1 MSFNK
6 LINLRGLYSYQNM
19 TDLWLSNNKL
29 ENFEDFKELENL
41 PKIETIYVNGNPVVQ
56 FKSYRE

>member
-1 MSFNK
+1 
-6 LINLRGLYSYQNM
+6 
-19 TDLWLSNNKL
+19 L